1 MSDALR
7 TLYQEVIL
15 DHYKHPRNWG
25 RLPQPTGHADG
36 HNPLCGDRLS
46 VDVQLEGDRVADIRV
61 EGQGCAISVASAS
74 MMSEALKGRTVDEA
88 QTLFERF
95 HEVVTGRS
103 SADGPSLGKLAVF
116 AGVAEFPAR
125 VKCATLA
132 WHTLRAAL
140 CPQPGPVSTE

>member
-7 TLYQEVIL
+7 ALYQEVIL
-15 DHYKHPRNWG
+15 DHYKRPRNWG

-46 VDVQLEGDRVADIRV
+46 VDVQVEGDRVADIRV
-61 EGQGCAISVASAS
+61 EGQGCAISVAAAS
-74 MMSEALKGRTVDEA
+74 MMSEALKGRTVAEA
-88 QTLFERF
+88 AALFDRF
-95 HEVVTGRS
+95 HEVVTGR
-103 SADGPSLGKLAVF
+103 ADAETASLGKLAVF

-125 VKCATLA
+125 VKCATLP

-140 CPQPGPVSTE
+140 DARSGAVSTE